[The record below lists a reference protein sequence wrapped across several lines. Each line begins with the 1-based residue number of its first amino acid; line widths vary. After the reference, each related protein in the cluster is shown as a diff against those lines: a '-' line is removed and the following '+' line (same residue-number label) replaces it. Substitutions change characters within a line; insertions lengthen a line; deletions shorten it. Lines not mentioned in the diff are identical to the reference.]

1 MIQEFFDSYE
11 GRLVKAALVRAIRT
25 AAQTAIAVI
34 GSSQMVEEV
43 DWRVVASSVALA
55 TILSLLMSIEGLPEV
70 DDDRIVDEMLSEGDN
85 EDAAEAGDEEEQDE
99 LE

>member
-1 MIQEFFDSYE
+1 MLTDYQIE
-11 GRLVKAALVRAIRT
+11 LIKAALIRAVRT

-34 GSSQMVEEV
+34 GSSQMIEEV

-70 DDDRIVDEMLSEGDN
+70 DDDRIVEEML
-85 EDAAEAGDEEEQDE
+85 AADDEAGDEEEQNERD
-99 LE
+99 

>member
-1 MIQEFFDSYE
+1 MLNDYQIE
-11 GRLVKAALVRAIRT
+11 LIKAALIRALRT

-34 GSSQMVEEV
+34 GSSQMIEEV

-70 DDDRIVDEMLSEGDN
+70 DDDRIIDEMLTAADDETDN
-85 EDAAEAGDEEEQDE
+85 EEEQDE

>member
-1 MIQEFFDSYE
+1 MLTDYQID
-11 GRLVKAALVRAIRT
+11 LLKAALVRAIRT

-34 GSSQMVEEV
+34 GSSQMIEEV

-70 DDDRIVDEMLSEGDN
+70 DDDRIIDEML
-85 EDAAEAGDEEEQDE
+85 AASSAAGDEEEQNE

>member
-1 MIQEFFDSYE
+1 MLTDYQID
-11 GRLVKAALVRAIRT
+11 LLKAALIRAIRT

-70 DDDRIVDEMLSEGDN
+70 DDDRIIDEMLSDGDN
-85 EDAAEAGDEEEQDE
+85 EDIAEDHEEEQDE

>member
-1 MIQEFFDSYE
+1 MIQELFDSYE
-11 GRLVKAALVRAIRT
+11 GRLVKAALIRAIRT

-34 GSSQMVEEV
+34 GSSQMIEEV

-70 DDDRIVDEMLSEGDN
+70 DDDRIIDEML
-85 EDAAEAGDEEEQDE
+85 AADDEAGDEEEQDE
-99 LE
+99 FE